1 MKTITRKFYNKLYTM
16 DAENASEQQMHH
28 FIMCGDVNW
37 EYYFDKMVDI
47 NVDYN
52 EVKNI
57 ELLEFDNQELATE
70 YLNTLQNNKLQD
82 ISFEKDYFGILIYK

>member
-1 MKTITRKFYNKLYTM
+1 MNSE
-16 DAENASEQQMHH
+16 DVSEQQMTH

-37 EYYFDKMVDI
+37 EYYFDKVVDI
-47 NVDYN
+47 NVNYS
-52 EVKNI
+52 EVNNI

-70 YLNTLQNNKLQD
+70 YLNILQDNKLQD

>member
-1 MKTITRKFYNKLYTM
+1 MN
-16 DAENASEQQMHH
+16 AEDVSEQQMTH

-37 EYYFDKMVDI
+37 EYYFDKVVDI
-47 NVDYN
+47 NVNYS
-52 EVKNI
+52 EVNNI

-70 YLNTLQNNKLQD
+70 YLNILQDNKLQD

>member
-1 MKTITRKFYNKLYTM
+1 MKIIAKKFYNKLYIM
-16 DAENASEQQMHH
+16 DAENLSERQMNH
-28 FIMCGDVNW
+28 FIICGDINW
-37 EYYFDKMVDI
+37 EYYFDKVVDT
-47 NVDYN
+47 NVDYS
-52 EVKNI
+52 EIKNI